1 MRAASAAGR
10 IVCLAMLLLVGGCV
24 KGTDDLRAWVDHE
37 KHIPGPPLPPLPAI
51 KTFENFPYRDQ
62 DGRDPFGPSE
72 EEKRELAVAQGLQLD
87 PHPKEKLENYPLDSL
102 KMVGTLGAGGS
113 MEALVKDPDG
123 AVNRVHVGN
132 YLGQNNGKV
141 AAISANRID
150 LMELVADGNGNNRS
164 LERPMAIELGATK

>member
-1 MRAASAAGR
+1 MRIAFTLGR
-10 IVCLAMLLLVGGCV
+10 ILAVALLLGLGGCV
-24 KGTDDLRAWVDHE
+24 KGTSDLSAWVDHE

-62 DGRDPFGPSE
+62 DGRDPFSPSE
-72 EEKRELAVAQGLQLD
+72 DEKKEIAVAQGLQLD

-102 KMVGTLGAGGS
+102 KMVGTLGVGAG

-132 YLGQNNGKV
+132 YLGQNNGKIT
-141 AAISANRID
+141 AISAGRID
-150 LMELVADGNGNNRS
+150 LLELISDGNGSNRS
-164 LERPMAIELGATK
+164 LERPTAIELGAK